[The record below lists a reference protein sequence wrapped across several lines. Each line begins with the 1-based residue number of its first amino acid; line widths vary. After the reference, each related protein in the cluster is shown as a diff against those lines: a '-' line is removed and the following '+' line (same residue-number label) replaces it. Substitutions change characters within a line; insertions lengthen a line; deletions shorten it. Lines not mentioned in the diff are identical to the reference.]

1 MICPGFSDPT
11 FFLFVEDASPLLY
24 YSHIPAV
31 IVALFLGI
39 FVYFKGGRNLL
50 SILLLTLIFIFSL
63 WVIFNL
69 ITWTNNQSTIIF
81 FVWSLFGLL
90 YALIALLSVYFVSV
104 FIEGKDISFRKKV
117 VLGAFLLPVIFF
129 TPTSFN
135 IEIFDL
141 SICGIYDSSFFLYY
155 YYFLGFLSF
164 FWILGI
170 FFVSM
175 RRKNIKR
182 EIKKQ
187 FLFLVIGIELFILF
201 FFGSGLLTSVLVNSG
216 FVSNFELEYY
226 GLFGMPIFIAF
237 LTYIIVKYN
246 AMNIRLLG
254 VNVLVFA
261 MSILIASQ
269 FFFVRNP
276 INKVLTSITLFLI
289 LVFGFILIR
298 TMKRELQRKEELQ
311 NLADQLAIANQKL
324 KSLDRAKSE
333 FISIA
338 SHQLRTPLTAIK
350 GFISLILE
358 GSYGNIDGSIRSALN
373 KVYLS
378 NERLIRLVEDLLSI
392 SRIESGRLEYKFR
405 RWKIEEIVEDIADMF
420 RLRARDAGLDFQVV
434 IPKESLAEV
443 YIDGDKIREV
453 ISNLIDNAIK
463 YTKKGFVHVSVSQKD
478 NEYIRVIIKDSGVGV
493 LAGDMPHLFEK
504 FSRGKDT
511 DRLHAN
517 GTGLGLYVG
526 KQIIEAHGGK
536 IHIFSEGENRGST
549 FILELSLKNGD
560 AREKKDALSQ
570 KEKEEN
576 I

>member
-1 MICPGFSDPT
+1 MICPGFPEPT
-11 FFLFVEDASPLLY
+11 FFFFIENASPLLY

-31 IVALFLGI
+31 IVALFLGG
-39 FVYFKGGRNLL
+39 FVYFKGGKNLV
-50 SILLLTLIFIFSL
+50 STTLLTLIFVFSI
-63 WVIFNL
+63 WVVFNL
-69 ITWTNNQSTIIF
+69 ITWTGNESSVIF
-81 FVWSLFGLL
+81 FVWALFGIL

-104 FIEGKDISFRKKV
+104 FIEGKNVSFRKKLILG
-117 VLGAFLLPVIFF
+117 VLFTPILAF

-135 IEIFDL
+135 LEIFDL
-141 SICGIYDSSFFLYY
+141 QRCGISDLSFFLYY
-155 YYFLGFLSF
+155 YYFLGFLAF

-170 FFVSM
+170 FFSYIG
-175 RRKNIKR
+175 RKDVAK
-182 EIKKQ
+182 EAKKQ
-187 FLFLVIGIELFILF
+187 FFFLVVGIELFLLF
-201 FFGSGLLTSVLVNSG
+201 FFGSGLLTSFLVDSG
-216 FVSNFELEYY
+216 YTDSFELEFY

-246 AMNIRLLG
+246 AMNIKLLG
-254 VNVLVFA
+254 VNALIFA
-261 MSILIASQ
+261 ISTLIASQ
-269 FFFVRNP
+269 FFFIRNP
-276 INKVLTSITLFLI
+276 INQLLTGFTLI
-289 LVFGFILIR
+289 LVLIFGFILIR
-298 TMKRELQRKEELQ
+298 SMKKELQRKEELQ
-311 NLADQLAIANQKL
+311 NLADQLAVANQKL

-358 GSYGNIDGSIRSALN
+358 GSYGNIDGPIRSALN

-405 RWKIEEIVEDIADMF
+405 RWKLEEIVEDIADMF
-420 RLRARDAGLDFQVV
+420 RLRARDAGLDFQVM
-434 IPKESLAEV
+434 IPKEPLAEV

-463 YTKKGFVHVSVSQKD
+463 YTKQGFVQISVSQKED
-478 NEYIRVIIKDSGVGV
+478 EYVRVIIKDSGVGI
-493 LAGDMPHLFEK
+493 LAEDIPHLFEK

-536 IHIFSEGENRGST
+536 IHIFSEGADKGST
-549 FILELSLKNGD
+549 FILELSLKKGEG
-560 AREKKDALSQ
+560 REKKDALG
-570 KEKEEN
+570 KKEEKTL
-576 I
+576 